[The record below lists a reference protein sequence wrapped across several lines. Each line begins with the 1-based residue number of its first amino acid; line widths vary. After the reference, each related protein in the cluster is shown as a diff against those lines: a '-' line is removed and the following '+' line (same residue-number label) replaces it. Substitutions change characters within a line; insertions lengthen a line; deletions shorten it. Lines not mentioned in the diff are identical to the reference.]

1 MCNHTIT
8 SRSETSPIPFEGTPP
23 AEVPKKSVIWEY
35 YIKTGA
41 DSAIC
46 KTCNR
51 EMSTAGGSTSS
62 FARHLLRQHR
72 HVYEDYKAKRLAQLG
87 IQDSIKRD
95 TPVVKCW
102 EK

>member
-8 SRSETSPIPFEGTPP
+8 SRGETSPIPFEGTPP

-51 EMSTAGGSTSS
+51 FE
-62 FARHLLRQHR
+62 LRR
-72 HVYEDYKAKRLAQLG
+72 
-87 IQDSIKRD
+87 
-95 TPVVKCW
+95 
-102 EK
+102 

>member
-1 MCNHTIT
+1 MHCTCT

-51 EMSTAGGSTSS
+51 FELISS
-62 FARHLLRQHR
+62 FCRVSHLLM
-72 HVYEDYKAKRLAQLG
+72 VLG
-87 IQDSIKRD
+87 
-95 TPVVKCW
+95 
-102 EK
+102 